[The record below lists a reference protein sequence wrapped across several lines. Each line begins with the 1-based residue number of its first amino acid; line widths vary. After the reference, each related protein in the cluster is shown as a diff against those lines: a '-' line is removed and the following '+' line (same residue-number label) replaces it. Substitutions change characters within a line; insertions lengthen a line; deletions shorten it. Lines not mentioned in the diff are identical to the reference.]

1 MTAAGKSLP
10 GPLRGSFVGID
21 VGENFLDLA
30 IVDSPPRSLVFK
42 RVALDGLNGTAC
54 GTLAQRIKD
63 AAPELDARATAL
75 VDSPRWP
82 RDLDWS
88 RGTHRRDPVPR
99 GREVDAV
106 LRQIFRTL
114 VTLPASKAVPAVKV
128 RMSGL
133 SMFPTPR
140 YDYFSRCARDPR
152 CKPHLS
158 AIAGELFGAL
168 LPDELNGDDRDA
180 RESAPSGGAIFTR
193 FMLAGFASYR
203 ALELLGVQAFESYP
217 DLQLRLSSPS
227 TELPP
232 KGRRAEALAAR
243 RRIVASLAARLRL
256 RDKPV
261 PATLDQ
267 ADAATLALAAAVCAR
282 HGALWVISN
291 PYEGRFMLALEARQ
305 ARVLTGSGVA
315 TIPSCKLVDKYSA
328 PAVLSFL
335 SS

>member
-1 MTAAGKSLP
+1 MMTAAGTPLP

-30 IVDSPPRSLVFK
+30 IVDTPPRTLVFK

-54 GTLAQRIKD
+54 GALARRIKD
-63 AAPELDARATAL
+63 AAPELDERATAL

-88 RGTHRRDPVPR
+88 RGTLKRDPAPR

-114 VTLPASKAVPAVKV
+114 VAMPADKGVLAVKV
-128 RMSGL
+128 RMRGL

-140 YDYFSRCARDPR
+140 YDYFARCARDPR

-158 AIAGELFGAL
+158 AIAAELFGAF
-168 LPDELNGDDRDA
+168 LNDDGDA
-180 RESAPSGGAIFTR
+180 RGLAPSGGAIFTR
-193 FMLAGFASYR
+193 FMLAGFATYR
-203 ALELLGVQAFESYP
+203 ALERLGVQGFESYP

-256 RDKPV
+256 HDTLV
-261 PATLDQ
+261 PANLDQ
-267 ADAATLALAAAVCAR
+267 ADAATLALAAAVAAR
-282 HGALWVISN
+282 SGTLWVISN
-291 PYEGRFMLALEARQ
+291 PCEGRFMLALDARQ
-305 ARVLTGSGVA
+305 ARHLG
-315 TIPSCKLVDKYSA
+315 
-328 PAVLSFL
+328 LS
-335 SS
+335 

>member
-1 MTAAGKSLP
+1 MMTAAGTPLP
-10 GPLRGSFVGID
+10 GLLRGSFVGID

-30 IVDSPPRSLVFK
+30 IVDTPPRTLVFK

-54 GTLAQRIKD
+54 GALARRIKD
-63 AAPELDARATAL
+63 TAPELDERATAL

-88 RGTHRRDPVPR
+88 RGTHKRDPAPR

-114 VTLPASKAVPAVKV
+114 VAVPAGKAVPSVKV
-128 RMSGL
+128 RMRGL

-140 YDYFSRCARDPR
+140 YDYFARCARDPR

-158 AIAGELFGAL
+158 AIAAELFGAF
-168 LPDELNGDDRDA
+168 LNDDGGA
-180 RESAPSGGAIFTR
+180 RGLAPSGGAIFTR
-193 FMLAGFASYR
+193 FMLAGFATYR
-203 ALELLGVQAFESYP
+203 ALERLGVQAFESYP

-256 RDKPV
+256 QDTLV
-261 PATLDQ
+261 PANLDQ
-267 ADAATLALAAAVCAR
+267 ADAAVLALAAAVCAR
-282 HGALWVISN
+282 RGALWVISN
-291 PYEGRFMLALEARQ
+291 PCEGRFMLALDARQ
-305 ARVLTGSGVA
+305 ARHLG
-315 TIPSCKLVDKYSA
+315 
-328 PAVLSFL
+328 LS
-335 SS
+335 

>member
-1 MTAAGKSLP
+1 MTAAGEALS
-10 GPLRGSFVGID
+10 GPLNGSFVGID

-30 IVDSPPRSLVFK
+30 IVDSPPRTLVFK
-42 RVALDGLNGTAC
+42 RVALDGLNGNAC
-54 GTLAQRIKD
+54 GTLAQRIEE
-63 AAPELDARATAL
+63 AAPGLDARTVVL

-82 RDLDWS
+82 CDLDWS
-88 RGTHRRDPVPR
+88 RGAHLRDPAPR

-114 VTLPASKAVPAVKV
+114 RVVPADRAVPALKV
-128 RMSGL
+128 RILGL

-140 YDYFSRCARDPR
+140 YEYFARCARDPR

-158 AIAGELFGAL
+158 AIAAELFGAL
-168 LPDELNGDDRDA
+168 SRDVLSCEDGDA
-180 RESAPSGGAIFTR
+180 RGSAPSGGAIFTR
-193 FMLAGFASYR
+193 FMLAGFATYR
-203 ALELLGVQAFESYP
+203 ALEQLGVQAFESYP

-243 RRIVASLAARLRL
+243 RHVVASLAARLRL
-256 RDKPV
+256 RDTPV

-267 ADAATLALAAAVCAR
+267 ADAAALALAAAACAR

-291 PYEGRFMLALEARQ
+291 PSEGRFMIALNARQ
-305 ARVLTGSGVA
+305 ARHLGVGSA
-315 TIPSCKLVDKYSA
+315 
-328 PAVLSFL
+328 
-335 SS
+335 

>member
-1 MTAAGKSLP
+1 MTAAGKALP
-10 GPLRGSFVGID
+10 GPFSGSFVGID

-30 IVDSPPRSLVFK
+30 IVDSRPRALIFK

-63 AAPELDARATAL
+63 AAPELDAGATAL

-99 GREVDAV
+99 GREVDTV
-106 LRQIFRTL
+106 LRQIFRRL
-114 VTLPASKAVPAVKV
+114 VAVPTGKAVPAVKV
-128 RMSGL
+128 RMPGL

-140 YDYFSRCARDPR
+140 YDYFARCARDPR

-158 AIAGELFGAL
+158 AIAAELFGAL

-193 FMLAGFASYR
+193 FMLAGFATYR

-232 KGRRAEALAAR
+232 KGRRSEALAAR

-282 HGALWVISN
+282 RGTLWVVSN
-291 PYEGRFMLALEARQ
+291 PCEGRFMLALDARQ
-305 ARVLTGSGVA
+305 ARR
-315 TIPSCKLVDKYSA
+315 
-328 PAVLSFL
+328 LSFGAL
-335 SS
+335 DKR